1 MILNANDVIKQYFTG
16 ADGKPMFSRDMIYR
30 IARRKEIPSMKIGR
44 RVLFSDKAMDQWIAE
59 QNELPIPE

>member
-1 MILNANDVIKQYFTG
+1 
-16 ADGKPMFSRDMIYR
+16 MFSRDMIYR
-30 IARRKEIPSMKIGR
+30 MARRKEIPSMKIGR

>member
-30 IARRKEIPSMKIGR
+30 MARRKEIPSMKIGR
-44 RVLFSDKAMDQWIAE
+44 RVLFSDKSS
-59 QNELPIPE
+59 

>member
-1 MILNANDVIKQYFTG
+1 MV
-16 ADGKPMFSRDMIYR
+16 YR
-30 IARRKEIPSMKIGR
+30 MARRKEIPFMKIGR